1 MPESLAESQL
11 KEWADLRRRVL
22 DAEMEIDRA
31 NGKRKSSPAHMRW
44 EDAKQ
49 RLRLV
54 KADLG
59 QCESIL
65 GGLYYQ
71 PELPIEEPEQ
81 EAAQP
86 ATEESAKADVTMANP
101 ITGEVVTITG
111 VELDKMAKSAE
122 RALA

>member
-22 DAEMEIDRA
+22 DAEMEVDRA

-65 GGLYYQ
+65 GGMYYQ

-81 EAAQP
+81 A
-86 ATEESAKADVTMANP
+86 ESAKADVTMANL

-111 VELDKMAKSAE
+111 VKLDKMAKSAE

>member
-11 KEWADLRRRVL
+11 KGWADLRRRVL
-22 DAEMEIDRA
+22 DAEMEVDRA

-44 EDAKQ
+44 EDARQ

-65 GGLYYQ
+65 GGMYYQ

-81 EAAQP
+81 A
-86 ATEESAKADVTMANP
+86 ESAKADVTMANL

-111 VELDKMAKSAE
+111 VKLDKMAKSAE